1 MRCPAG
7 STKLPRPPRTSAHT
21 VVAFRAFSRAVKGRP
36 RAAAAVNT
44 RRVPSCWKP
53 HASRNRTA
61 RACLVKGREGQG
73 SAAGELQER
82 ELPCGRQGDVPANTR
97 VEGLGLQIQAPEP
110 FLVRVFTNCV
120 RRANVVSMQAPI
132 DVAHGGDSGHST
144 YSNPEFSAET
154 PQPPACPGLRVCST
168 RTRHH
173 TGGVATSAHPTSIT
187 SRAAYLARSSPSS
200 RW

>member
-1 MRCPAG
+1 MQPPL
-7 STKLPRPPRTSAHT
+7 STPGAC
-21 VVAFRAFSRAVKGRP
+21 
-36 RAAAAVNT
+36 
-44 RRVPSCWKP
+44 RRVGSHTPP
-53 HASRNRTA
+53 GIARRGHAWS
-61 RACLVKGREGQG
+61 REGQG
-73 SAAGELQER
+73 AAGELQER

>member
-61 RACLVKGREGQG
+61 RACLVKGR
-73 SAAGELQER
+73 AG
-82 ELPCGRQGDVPANTR
+82 CSGGASGTR
-97 VEGLGLQIQAPEP
+97 VAVWTAGRRTGQHESGRPWTPDSSSGTVPCPGVHELRSACKRCQHAG
-110 FLVRVFTNCV
+110 TNRC
-120 RRANVVSMQAPI
+120 ST
-132 DVAHGGDSGHST
+132 AHGGDSGHST

>member
-82 ELPCGRQGDVPANTR
+82 ELPCGRHGTAGRRTGQHESGRPWTPDSSSGTVP
-97 VEGLGLQIQAPEP
+97 
-110 FLVRVFTNCV
+110 
-120 RRANVVSMQAPI
+120 
-132 DVAHGGDSGHST
+132 
-144 YSNPEFSAET
+144 
-154 PQPPACPGLRVCST
+154 CPGVHELRSACKRCQHAGTNRCST
-168 RTRHH
+168 WRRLRPQH
-173 TGGVATSAHPTSIT
+173 VLEPRIFRRDSATTSV
-187 SRAAYLARSSPSS
+187 SRAESLLDTDPSPHRRRGYISPPHQHHVTGS
-200 RW
+200 VPGA

>member
-1 MRCPAG
+1 MQPPLSTPGACRRVG
-7 STKLPRPPRTSAHT
+7 SHTPPGIARRGHAW
-21 VVAFRAFSRAVKGRP
+21 SRAGK
-36 RAAAAVNT
+36 
-44 RRVPSCWKP
+44 C
-53 HASRNRTA
+53 
-61 RACLVKGREGQG
+61 REVQQG
-73 SAAGELQER
+73 SFRNESCRVDGTA
-82 ELPCGRQGDVPANTR
+82 RQGDVPANTS

-110 FLVRVFTNCV
+110 FLVRVFTNWV
-120 RRANVVSMQAPI
+120 RRANVVSVQAPI
-132 DVAHGGDSGHST
+132 DVAHGGGSGHST

-173 TGGVATSAHPTSIT
+173 TGGVATTTHPTSIT